1 MLAPQNLASFP
12 GIRSDLRR
20 SSTDIA
26 QVVEADHPPYHYDG
40 ERIIFLQDVFI
51 ENDTYLAE
59 GLEATPIRYS
69 GDQTMVLVNGK
80 GAGTSD
86 DGNFTCNDTLS
97 VINVE
102 CGKTYRLRFVGGTAI
117 SFNSFAIEGHDSL
130 EVIEADGYVSSFAT
144 MPDPPNQPPRHV
156 S

>member
-1 MLAPQNLASFP
+1 M
-12 GIRSDLRR
+12 
-20 SSTDIA
+20 
-26 QVVEADHPPYHYDG
+26 
-40 ERIIFLQDVFI
+40 

-86 DGNFTCNDTLS
+86 DGNFTCN
-97 VINVE
+97 E

-144 MPDPPNQPPRHV
+144 MPDPPHQPPRHV